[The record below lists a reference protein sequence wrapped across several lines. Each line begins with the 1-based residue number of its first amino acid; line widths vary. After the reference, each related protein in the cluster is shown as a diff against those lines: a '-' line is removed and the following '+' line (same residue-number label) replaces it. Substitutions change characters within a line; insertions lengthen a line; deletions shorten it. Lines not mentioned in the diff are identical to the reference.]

1 MGMLSWIIQGNP
13 IYNHKSPYKREAGR
27 SKEEV
32 GNVMT
37 DAKGWDDAR
46 KRAGAKE
53 RKRPPESRKSKDTDS
68 PTEPPNGARPAYTLT
83 IAE

>member
-1 MGMLSWIIQGNP
+1 MGTLSWIIQGNP
-13 IYNHKSPYKREAGR
+13 IYNHKSPYKREAEK

-32 GNVMT
+32 GDAMT
-37 DAKGWDDAR
+37 EARGWDDAR
-46 KRAGAKE
+46 KRSGAKE

-68 PTEPPNGARPAYTLT
+68 PAEPPNGASPANTLT

>member
-1 MGMLSWIIQGNP
+1 
-13 IYNHKSPYKREAGR
+13 
-27 SKEEV
+27 
-32 GNVMT
+32 MT
-37 DAKGWDDAR
+37 DTKGWDDSR

-83 IAE
+83 IAEWNCEGMNLCCFKPLHLYWFVTLAVDNQYM